1 MVSVIVVEQEEFRAS
16 IARALGRI
24 SGEFMRRDSITYSVV
39 FKTQKK
45 KKEKKKARVDEGEDR
60 AVMVDR
66 RMERMKE

>member
-1 MVSVIVVEQEEFRAS
+1 MVSELVSVIVVEQEEFRAS

-45 KKEKKKARVDEGEDR
+45 KKKKKRKPEW
-60 AVMVDR
+60 
-66 RMERMKE
+66 MKEKIGRLW